1 MYANAKSDI
10 LTEDMKETYR
20 SLLNELLK
28 EIHENYMAE
37 MCKGATT
44 QSPPETV
51 RTEEITLTM
60 VKTEMNE
67 GADEKFIF
75 DQRQRSS
82 LGASSF
88 TLKDAIYDKYSEWDC
103 GKTTRDG
110 KMLPCVGLCLG
121 TAILSTDF
129 VSPTSDRLDVSFPPR
144 VSNIHDIRLLNPVN
158 GEDLTPEIHEDI
170 TANQFDEPLALQLS
184 IDNSTKSAGFTF
196 KVSDVYLIYRVM
208 HFNFSAWFLSMTSG
222 RHHRVKLKA

>member
-1 MYANAKSDI
+1 MQIEQFLNVALKTIRVYANADSNI

-20 SLLNELLK
+20 ALLNELLK

-51 RTEEITLTM
+51 RTKEITLTV

-75 DQRQRSS
+75 DQRQRASH
-82 LGASSF
+82 GASSF
-88 TLKDAIYDKYSEWDC
+88 SLKDDIYDKYSEWDC

-129 VSPTSDRLDVSFPPR
+129 VSPTSDNLAMSLPDR
-144 VSNIHDIRLLNPVN
+144 VSNFHDIHLLNPVN

-170 TANQFDEPLALQLS
+170 AENQFEEPLALQLN
-184 IDNSTKSAGFTF
+184 IDNSTKSDGYTF
-196 KVSDVYLIYRVM
+196 KVLSDNNFQHLIQ
-208 HFNFSAWFLSMTSG
+208 NFSAWCL
-222 RHHRVKLKA
+222 

>member
-1 MYANAKSDI
+1 
-10 LTEDMKETYR
+10 MKEKYR
-20 SLLNELLK
+20 ELLK
-28 EIHENYMAE
+28 ELLKDIHENYMAE

-51 RTEEITLTM
+51 RTDEITVTM

-75 DQRQRSS
+75 DQTQRSS

-88 TLKDAIYDKYSEWDC
+88 KLKDDIYEKYSEWDC

-158 GEDLTPEIHEDI
+158 GEDLTPQIHDDVA
-170 TANQFDEPLALQLS
+170 ANQLDEPIALRLN
-184 IDNSTKSAGFTF
+184 IDNSTKSEGYTF
-196 KVSDVYLIYRVM
+196 KVRFYII
-208 HFNFSAWFLSMTSG
+208 AITI
-222 RHHRVKLKA
+222 K

>member
-1 MYANAKSDI
+1 
-10 LTEDMKETYR
+10 MKETYR
-20 SLLNELLK
+20 QLLNELLK
-28 EIHENYMAE
+28 NIHENYMAD

-51 RTEEITLTM
+51 RTDEITLTM

-88 TLKDAIYDKYSEWDC
+88 KLKDDIYDKYSEWDC

-129 VSPTSDRLDVSFPPR
+129 VSPTSDRLDVSFPTR
-144 VSNIHDIRLLNPVN
+144 VSNIHDIRLLNPVD
-158 GEDLTPEIHEDI
+158 GKDLTPEIHKDI
-170 TANQFDEPLALQLS
+170 TENQFDEPIALQLN

-196 KVSDVYLIYRVM
+196 KVSDINSVLQSINCY
-208 HFNFSAWFLSMTSG
+208 FSAWFL
-222 RHHRVKLKA
+222 

>member
-1 MYANAKSDI
+1 MEPLCRLHNDIFTECSNALSSRMDCMELQIEQFLNVALKTIRVYANADSNI

-20 SLLNELLK
+20 ALLNELLK

-44 QSPPETV
+44 ESPPET
-51 RTEEITLTM
+51 
-60 VKTEMNE
+60 
-67 GADEKFIF
+67 ADEKFIF
-75 DQRQRSS
+75 DQRQRASH
-82 LGASSF
+82 GASSF
-88 TLKDAIYDKYSEWDC
+88 TLKDDIYDKYSEWDC

-129 VSPTSDRLDVSFPPR
+129 VSPTSDNLAMSLPDR
-144 VSNIHDIRLLNPVN
+144 VSNFHDIHLLNPVN

-170 TANQFDEPLALQLS
+170 AENQFEEPLALQLN
-184 IDNSTKSAGFTF
+184 IDNSTKSDGYTF
-196 KVSDVYLIYRVM
+196 KVLSDI
-208 HFNFSAWFLSMTSG
+208 
-222 RHHRVKLKA
+222 